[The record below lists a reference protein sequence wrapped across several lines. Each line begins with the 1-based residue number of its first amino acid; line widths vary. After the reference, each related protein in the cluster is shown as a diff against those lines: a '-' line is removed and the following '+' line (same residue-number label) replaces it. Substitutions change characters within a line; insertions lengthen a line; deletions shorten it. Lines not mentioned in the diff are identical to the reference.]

1 MLKDEII
8 VLFGVVVM
16 MHLALGVVVS
26 CNDCALGVVV
36 VMNILFNKFNKKRAR
51 VKIKRRVERE
61 SGVCSSEVCVG
72 SNS

>member
-16 MHLALGVVVS
+16 MHLALGVVS

-36 VMNILFNKFNKKRAR
+36 VMNILFNKFM
-51 VKIKRRVERE
+51 KIKRERV
-61 SGVCSSEVCVG
+61 
-72 SNS
+72 